1 MRISDWSSDVCSSD
15 LVFVASLVAAEFFA
29 WCTYFALV
37 YARGEPVQLA
47 IDGSAVIRT
56 LVPWPWFF
64 LAWVGLYLAVR
75 YGFEARAEQRR
86 SAPLRTM
93 AQSAQ
98 LQALH
103 SPINPH
109 FLFTRFYAV
118 SGRHSAG

>member
-56 LVPWPWFF
+56 LVPWTWFF
-64 LAWVGLYLAVR
+64 LAWVGLYLAVQ
-75 YGFEARAEQRR
+75 YGFEARAEERR
-86 SAPLRTM
+86 SAQLSTM
-93 AQSAQ
+93 AQSAKRSEEHTSE
-98 LQALH
+98 LQ
-103 SPINPH
+103 
-109 FLFTRFYAV
+109 
-118 SGRHSAG
+118 